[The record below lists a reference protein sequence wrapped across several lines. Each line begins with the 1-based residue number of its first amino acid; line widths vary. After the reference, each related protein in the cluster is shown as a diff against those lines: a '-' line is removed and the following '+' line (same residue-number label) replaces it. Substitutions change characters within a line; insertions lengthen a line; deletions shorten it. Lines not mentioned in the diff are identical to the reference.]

1 MSKKYVILRKSMFG
15 LWVVQSEHEKGL
27 DACEEL
33 DRLKALFI
41 DVTFKLVSVLE

>member
-1 MSKKYVILRKSMFG
+1 MNSKYVILRTSMFG
-15 LWVVQSEHEKGL
+15 LWVVQSEQEKGL